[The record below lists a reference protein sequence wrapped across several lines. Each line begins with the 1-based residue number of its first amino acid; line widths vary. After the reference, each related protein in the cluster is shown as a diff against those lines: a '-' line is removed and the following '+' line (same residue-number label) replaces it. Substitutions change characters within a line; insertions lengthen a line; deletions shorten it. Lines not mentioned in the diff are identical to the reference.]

1 MNKRID
7 KLIQEMETMNLDAVL
22 IENPQNRRYISGFTG
37 TAGIVLITKEK
48 NIFFTDF
55 RYIQQVKEQCKGFEI
70 LEISRTNPV
79 TNYLKNMNI
88 RNMGFEDDHMSFASY
103 SAYNLALENIKFI
116 PLKGLIT
123 NIRAVK
129 DSEEIEKIAQ
139 ASQIADEAFEHI
151 LGFIKP
157 GIKEKDVALELEFF
171 MRKKGATGASFD
183 FIVASGYRSS
193 MPHGVASDKVIEE
206 GDFVTLDYGCIYNGY
221 CSDMTRTIVVGKASE
236 EQKKI
241 YKIVLEAQKK
251 VIEVAKAGMTGSEL
265 DKVARDIITE
275 AGYGDKFGHG
285 LGHGIGLEVHEM
297 PNVNSLGTN
306 KLQPGMVTS
315 DEPGIYIEGF
325 GGVRIEDLIVI
336 TEDGCRVL
344 NKSPKELIELE
355 VK

>member
-1 MNKRID
+1 
-7 KLIQEMETMNLDAVL
+7 
-22 IENPQNRRYISGFTG
+22 
-37 TAGIVLITKEK
+37 
-48 NIFFTDF
+48 
-55 RYIQQVKEQCKGFEI
+55 
-70 LEISRTNPV
+70 
-79 TNYLKNMNI
+79 
-88 RNMGFEDDHMSFASY
+88 MGFEDDHMSFASY
-103 SAYNLALENIKFI
+103 STYNVALENIQLV

-129 DSEEIEKIAQ
+129 DLEEIEKIAQ

-183 FIVASGYRSS
+183 FIVASGHRSS

-206 GDFVTLDYGCIYNGY
+206 GDFITLDYGCIYDGY
-221 CSDMTRTIVVGKASE
+221 CSDMTRTIVLGKACD

-241 YKIVLEAQKK
+241 YNIVLEAQKK
-251 VIEVAKAGMTGSEL
+251 VIEVAKAGMTGAEL
-265 DKVARDIITE
+265 DKVARDIISE
-275 AGYGDKFGHG
+275 AGYGEKFGHG
-285 LGHGIGLEVHEM
+285 LGHGIGLQVHEM
-297 PNVNSLGTN
+297 PNVNSLGSN
-306 KLQPGMVTS
+306 ELKPGMVTS

-336 TEDGCRVL
+336 TEEGCKVL
-344 NKSPKELIELE
+344 NKSPKDLIELE